1 MNYVRVRSS
10 NIEAVGYEKDSQT
23 LGVCFQGGGE
33 YHYSS
38 VPQRVYDSLLSASS
52 IGRHFDRYIKNAG
65 YPCRK
70 IR

>member
-10 NIEAVGYEKDSQT
+10 NIESVGYEEDSQT

-33 YHYSS
+33 YHYSG
-38 VPQRVYDSLLSASS
+38 VPRRVYDGLLSASS
-52 IGRHFDRYIKNAG
+52 VGRHFDSYIKKAG
-65 YPCRK
+65 YPCRR

>member
-1 MNYVRVRSS
+1 MNYIRVRSS
-10 NIEAVGYEKDSQT
+10 KIKAVGYEQDSQT

-33 YHYSS
+33 YHYSG
-38 VPQRVYDSLLSASS
+38 VPQRVYDDLLFASS
-52 IGRHFDRYIKNAG
+52 VGQYFDRYVKNAG